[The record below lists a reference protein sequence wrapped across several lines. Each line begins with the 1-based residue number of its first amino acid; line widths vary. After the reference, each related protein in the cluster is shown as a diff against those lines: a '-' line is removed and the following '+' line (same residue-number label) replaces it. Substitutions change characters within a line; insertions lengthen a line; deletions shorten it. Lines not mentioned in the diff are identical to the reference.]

1 MSHSSIIQ
9 RVPKTPD
16 NRYGIK
22 RVEFIPGD
30 EVCVLYLGGNDTTTT
45 RAANGNAKIIEQDI
59 LPDLSAQIQVYVAQY
74 MVDTGDMAV
83 EWESNFSKYG
93 HNFLGSPRAYNS
105 VWITKQN
112 FKRIFNNDVL
122 PRVVGR
128 SGRPL
133 SINSAKEK
141 LDKLSLVFDGDFKAL
156 RSKMALELQ
165 ATLME
170 CGVNI
175 ADSKALIQIIINNS
189 ISAKD
194 FDTQYIDE
202 LFENAILP
210 RISDNGSKLPLDVA
224 MSRARKINI
233 VAHCHGA
240 YVAQKLEEK
249 TKDKMRE
256 LGYSPTETNQI
267 LSQVLV
273 VAHAPVIPL
282 GVSKFRIISF
292 TTARDFFAQRP
303 NNWVKKYVRY
313 KQTKEKTIGTDW
325 LQPCFLSGHNGD
337 VFIIRNAFNSLE
349 NGRPSPGEHRSARY
363 VAAEGQ
369 NDIGIFMSF
378 IAGNILKNG
387 IENSLKEKF
396 TPLPPTSELVL
407 GKKNREGMR
416 GLFEQ
421 MQKNGTKFMADVYKF
436 AKDVHKETHI
446 KRPILKTPELKR

>member
-1 MSHSSIIQ
+1 MSHARLIQ
-9 RVPKTPD
+9 RVPKTSD
-16 NRYGIK
+16 NVYGITT
-22 RVEFIPGD
+22 VNNIPGD
-30 EVCVLYLGGNDTTTT
+30 EVCVLYLGGNDTNSG

-59 LPDLSAQIQVYVAQY
+59 LPDLSVPVPVYAAQY
-74 MVDTGDMAV
+74 MVNIDEMAV
-83 EWESNFSKYG
+83 EKESNFSKYG

-105 VWITKQN
+105 AWVTEQN
-112 FKRIFNNDVL
+112 FKTILKNDVL
-122 PRVVGR
+122 PRVVGH

-133 SINSAKEK
+133 SIDSAKEK

-156 RSKMALELQ
+156 RNKITLELQ

-170 CGVNI
+170 RGVSN
-175 ADSKALIQIIINNS
+175 ADSKALVQIINNNS

-210 RISDNGSKLPLDVA
+210 RISDNGARLPLTVA
-224 MSRARKINI
+224 MERARKINI

-249 TKDKMRE
+249 MQANMRD
-256 LGYSPTETNQI
+256 LGYTQTEINQI

-292 TTARDFFAQRP
+292 TTARDFLANRP
-303 NNWVKKYVRY
+303 NNWVKKYVQY
-313 KQTKEKTIGTDW
+313 KQSHEKTSGTDW
-325 LQPCFLSGHNGD
+325 LQPCFLSGRDGD
-337 VFIIRNAFNSLE
+337 VFIIRNAFNPAK
-349 NGRPSPGEHRSARY
+349 NGRPSIGEHHRARY
-363 VAAEGQ
+363 VALEGQ
-369 NDIGIFMSF
+369 NDIGVFMSF
-378 IAGNILKNG
+378 IAGNVLKNG
-387 IENSLKEKF
+387 IENSLKKNF

-407 GKKNREGMR
+407 GKKNRAGMR

-421 MQKNGTKFMADVYKF
+421 MQKNGVKFMADVYNF
-436 AKDVHKETHI
+436 AVKQHPKVRI
-446 KRPILKTPELKR
+446 KKPILKTPELKR